1 MSAKSMLEVYD
12 YALSFYGTPYQWGGG
27 HDGALLTTYGLD
39 CSGLVRKLL
48 AFANCD
54 PKGDHTSDDY
64 YQWLMG
70 QGFVNAFGL
79 GSLAFFGTTSK
90 IHHIGFCLDAKV
102 MISASGGGSH
112 VNTILVAQRLN
123 AKVLIEPIH
132 LRKDFVCCIMP
143 FYQLPLNN

>member
-12 YALSFYGTPYQWGGG
+12 YALSLYGTPYQWGGG
-27 HDGALLTTYGLD
+27 HDSPLPTNYGLD

-48 AFANCD
+48 AFAHTD

-64 YQWLMG
+64 YHWLIG
-70 QGFVNAFGL
+70 QGLLNTFGL
-79 GSLAFFGTTSK
+79 GSLAFFGTTEK
-90 IHHIGFCLDAKV
+90 IHHIGFCLDSKV
-102 MISASGGGSH
+102 MISASNGGSH

-132 LRKDFVCCIMP
+132 LRNDFVCCIMP
-143 FYQLPLNN
+143 LYQLPLGT